1 MLLVMDK
8 IALTNFVK
16 KYGSLISFLA
26 IEILLFVS
34 MNLANYGII
43 YRYLGFFLAL
53 ALLPFP
59 LLVNKQTD
67 WLDFLGLLAPL
78 FIFGLF
84 MVLSPLYRLLEDALG
99 NIAIVL
105 GLVSFL
111 TMGYSLSKNPDFKI
125 EKALLAMF
133 IGLSVLL
140 GISFLI
146 TMYRYAPFYVWN
158 YADQVIYYDGE
169 IYYLAEEAKWLY
181 AFSIKEV
188 NLDHFGLYSVVTA
201 SALGGLLFVPKKTKA
216 AVYWPWLAIGG
227 LGLLTI
233 GFLPNIPAIKYL
245 LIPLA
250 IVAAFRFFPRKPLAL
265 KILKYALYALAGMAG
280 VAVILFVLKAFGG
293 TSIQTFFS
301 GNAILNRIFNNS
313 RVYSYAY
320 VLGHSLDYPFGGL
333 FDIYNGSTSIVET
346 TNSFV
351 FDTLYFGG
359 WFAFVGLLA
368 FLAIGALS
376 LIRYMKESKDAP
388 IVKGLI
394 LSFLGSYL
402 FYSVFNYQYVQ
413 MVHEHDL
420 VYKSPFASDVL
431 LLIAVFLIGYTF
443 TTKKTPLSTKP

>member
-1 MLLVMDK
+1 MLLVMTNETLK
-8 IALTNFVK
+8 IFVK

-53 ALLPFP
+53 GLLPFP
-59 LLVNKQTD
+59 LLANKQAD

-78 FIFGLF
+78 LIFGLF
-84 MVLSPLYRLLEDALG
+84 MVLSPLYHLLEDALG

-125 EKALLAMF
+125 DKALLAIF
-133 IGLSVLL
+133 IGLAVLL
-140 GISFLI
+140 GVSLLI

-201 SALGGLLFVPKKTKA
+201 SAVGGLLFLPKKAK
-216 AVYWPWLAIGG
+216 YSDYLPWLV
-227 LGLLTI
+227 I
-233 GFLPNIPAIKYL
+233 GFIGILSIVLLPNIPAIKYL
-245 LIPLA
+245 FIPLA
-250 IVAAFRFFPRKPLAL
+250 IVAFVRFFPKKLWAS
-265 KILKYALYALAGMAG
+265 KFLKYTLYIVSGVAG
-280 VAVILFVLKAFGG
+280 VAIVLFVLKAFGG
-293 TSIQTFFS
+293 TAIQSLFS

-320 VLGHSLDYPFGGL
+320 VLRHSFDYPFGGL
-333 FDIYNGSTSIVET
+333 YDIYNGPASIVET
-346 TNSFV
+346 TSSFI
-351 FDTLYFGG
+351 FDALYQGG
-359 WFAFVGLLA
+359 WFAFAGILA
-368 FLAIGALS
+368 FLVMGAIS
-376 LIRYMKESKDAP
+376 LVRYMKESKDTPTA
-388 IVKGLI
+388 KGLI
-394 LSFLGSYL
+394 LSFLGTYL
-402 FYSVFNYQYVQ
+402 FYSAFNYQYVQ

-443 TTKKTPLSTKP
+443 TPKKTVENKPS